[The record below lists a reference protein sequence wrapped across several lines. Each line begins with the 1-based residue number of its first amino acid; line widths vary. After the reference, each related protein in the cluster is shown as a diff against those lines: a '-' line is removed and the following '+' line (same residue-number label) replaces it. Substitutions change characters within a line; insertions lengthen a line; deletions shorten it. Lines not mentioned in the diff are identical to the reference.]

1 MTKTDLFLIIFEAIP
16 GTLKRFETL
25 YNVETM
31 KVDLGR
37 NVGLVFS
44 LWRFVVSSFCYGLS
58 SSVSARRFLKS
69 TRRIT
74 SWIRR
79 LVSFVGCR
87 RFVTSFHRFVMSF
100 RPFVMAFRLVQS
112 ERLKFDVH
120 YMKCLLDSMHLYTR
134 YLFIISY
141 VPIFEELLTAT
152 YVFPKSWRKILI
164 QKVVL
169 KTSLIHRTGSTLWFG
184 FNYRTAFL
192 WDSVKD
198 TH

>member
-1 MTKTDLFLIIFEAIP
+1 MTKTDSFLRIFEAIP

-37 NVGLVFS
+37 NVGLVVS

-79 LVSFVGCR
+79 LVPFV
-87 RFVTSFHRFVMSF
+87 VSSF
-100 RPFVMAFRLVQS
+100 RHVVPSFRHVVS
-112 ERLKFDVH
+112 SFRYGV
-120 YMKCLLDSMHLYTR
+120 STR
-134 YLFIISY
+134 PVREAKIRRTLHELFTR
-141 VPIFEELLTAT
+141 FHA
-152 YVFPKSWRKILI
+152 
-164 QKVVL
+164 
-169 KTSLIHRTGSTLWFG
+169 LIHDVFIHDLLC
-184 FNYRTAFL
+184 ADL
-192 WDSVKD
+192 
-198 TH
+198 